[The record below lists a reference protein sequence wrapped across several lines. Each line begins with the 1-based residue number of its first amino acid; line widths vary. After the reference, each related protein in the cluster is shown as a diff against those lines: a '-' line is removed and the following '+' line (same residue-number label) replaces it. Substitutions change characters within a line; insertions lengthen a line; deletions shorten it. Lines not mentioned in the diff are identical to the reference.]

1 LAIIFIKDST
11 LTFAERLRI
20 IFKGVLEPIVIFL
33 NRIGIR
39 PNTIT
44 LLGLLGNIIAALF
57 LAQGSF
63 LIGGL
68 LVLIV
73 GPIDALDG
81 ALARLRG
88 ESTAFGAFVDSV
100 TDRYSE
106 LFILLGILVYSLG
119 QQNVRMSL
127 LVYIAAAGSVWVSY
141 VKARAEGLGMSANT
155 GILTR
160 VERYIV
166 IAPSLILNQVEVGLW
181 IIAIFANFTALQ
193 RILFVRNQANLIKKS

>member
-20 IFKGVLEPIVIFL
+20 IFKGVLGPIVIFL
-33 NRIGIR
+33 KRIGIR

-127 LVYIAAAGSVWVSY
+127 LVYIAAAGSVLVSY